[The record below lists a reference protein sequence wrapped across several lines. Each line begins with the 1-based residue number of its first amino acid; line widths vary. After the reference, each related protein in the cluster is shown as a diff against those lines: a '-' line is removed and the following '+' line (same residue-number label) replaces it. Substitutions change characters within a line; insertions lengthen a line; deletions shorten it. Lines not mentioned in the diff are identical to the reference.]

1 MTKDPIPNDVQDE
14 ETAAEAEEDFFSF
27 DIKNDVERDDAI
39 RRFELEMA
47 RLLGA
52 FHELPNPTAE
62 DEDRLSETKTELRRQ
77 LIVDILSTVSAS
89 TEKNSWTYH
98 RNLMHGAILDTYM
111 VQRIANDLV
120 EEFQLKLNR
129 RDQADGKPVNEFAKF
144 ESTNFI
150 KYVRLICDI
159 KTVDTLCNA
168 AGYGVVTSA
177 RDKIIDNMIAHYFTV
192 RNRPREP

>member
-1 MTKDPIPNDVQDE
+1 MTKPQIPDAESATV
-14 ETAAEAEEDFFSF
+14 ETETEEDFFSL
-27 DIKNDVERDDAI
+27 DVKSDAERDDAI
-39 RRFELEMA
+39 RKFELEMA

-52 FHELPNPTAE
+52 FHELPAPTSE

-89 TEKNSWTYH
+89 TEKNSWTYY
-98 RNLMHGAILDTYM
+98 RNLLHGAITDTYM

-129 RDQADGKPVNEFAKF
+129 RDQAEGKPVSEFAKF

-159 KTVDTLCNA
+159 KTIDTLCNA

-177 RDKIIDNMIAHYFTV
+177 RDKIIDNMITHHFAV
-192 RNRPREP
+192 RSRPREP